1 MFNASNSVR
10 LFLFNVAM
18 FNLVTIWLSGF
29 TTVHWFSYV
38 LPAFL
43 LIAAAT
49 GLCPG
54 LFISKKILGVIGIKE

>member
-10 LFLFNVAM
+10 LFLFNVAAINM
-18 FNLVTIWLSGF
+18 IAIWLSGF
-29 TTVHWFSYV
+29 NNVHWFSYG

-43 LIAAAT
+43 TMAAVT

-54 LFISKKILGVIGIKE
+54 LFISKKVLGALGLKE

>member
-18 FNLVTIWLSGF
+18 IDMIAIWLSGF
-29 TTVHWFSYV
+29 ANVHWFSYV
-38 LPAFL
+38 LPVFL
-43 LIAAAT
+43 TLAAVT

-54 LFISKKILGVIGIKE
+54 LFISKKILGTIGIKE